1 MGLGG
6 ANFDSQSHRQLY
18 DKIHDRAGAS
28 AAQVVDDAWNSFR
41 AVMGN
46 ARSDLQT
53 AIEKA
58 GAVWVGAA
66 GERFTSASAPLVRW
80 AEDARAA
87 GVATHHSFQAQRSS
101 WSGTATRMP
110 APVEVTSTANDDL
123 WGVPAGFTHL
133 VGGQT
138 DQDVQEA
145 QALEA
150 KREAVRV
157 MVEYQTAAMSAVG
170 SLGAFTPPPSV
181 ATRVAEG
188 SVARPEEVRAGE
200 RDGGPRREDVGA
212 AGMQPRDVGSGTT
225 GQSASSTP
233 GAGGPP
239 PSLPGVTG
247 PSGSTHTSG
256 SAQAPAPHPQQGPT
270 STPLPQG
277 GLPGGWAGGLPGG
290 APRSGAGRGPGGGG
304 GGGAGRPGGAV
315 GGGTRGPGG
324 FSGGGGTRGTG
335 GFGGTGGL
343 GGHPS
348 SPTPHRGTP
357 AFPAAQTTGVEHGAA
372 HPTRPTP
379 PSATRGAP
387 GAPGAAGPLGSPQRG
402 RDEDDLEHKSAEY
415 LEELDDV
422 WGQDGLPK
430 VAPPVIGDV
439 GP

>member
-1 MGLGG
+1 MGLGS
-6 ANFDSQSHRQLY
+6 ANFDAQSHQQLY
-18 DKIHDRAGAS
+18 DKIHDRVGTS

-46 ARSDLQT
+46 AKSDLQT

-66 GERFTSASAPLVRW
+66 GERFTSASAPLVQW

-87 GVATHHSFQAQRSS
+87 GVATHHSFQAQHSS
-101 WSGTATRMP
+101 YSGTAVRMP
-110 APVEVTSTANDDL
+110 RPVEVTSTANDDF

-157 MVEYQTAAMSAVG
+157 MVEYQSAAVSAVDA
-170 SLGAFTPPPSV
+170 LGTFTPPPSV
-181 ATRVAEG
+181 ATQVAEG
-188 SVARPEEVRAGE
+188 TSARPDDVRERLVDHAGE
-200 RDGGPRREDVGA
+200 RDGGPEREE
-212 AGMQPRDVGSGTT
+212 AGGRTGIEARDD
-225 GQSASSTP
+225 
-233 GAGGPP
+233 GAGRGEPGTSSEP
-239 PSLPGVTG
+239 RTGGGTSSAPLPGVTS

-256 SAQAPAPHPQQGPT
+256 SLPAPASHPQQNPAAAPAPP
-270 STPLPQG
+270 S
-277 GLPGGWAGGLPGG
+277 GLPGGWAGAVAAGRGGGAGGGMGRVGGGTPGPGG
-290 APRSGAGRGPGGGG
+290 FGGGPPSSPGAGRGTPGS
-304 GGGAGRPGGAV
+304 AG
-315 GGGTRGPGG
+315 
-324 FSGGGGTRGTG
+324 
-335 GFGGTGGL
+335 
-343 GGHPS
+343 PS
-348 SPTPHRGTP
+348 
-357 AFPAAQTTGVEHGAA
+357 TGVEHGAPA
-372 HPTRPTP
+372 TRPTGAS
-379 PSATRGAP
+379 PSATRGAT
-387 GAPGAAGPLGSPQRG
+387 GAPGATGPLGSPQRG
-402 RDEDDLEHKSAEY
+402 RDEDDLEHRSADY